1 LYQSVMQTS
10 LPMLLR
16 YEDRNSMAH
25 SVESRVPFLTPTL
38 INFIFSLPE
47 EQIVDIEGNSKS
59 VFRKAMQSLVPAP
72 ILGRRDKVGF
82 STPEKR
88 WLKDLQPWVE
98 KSLNSETA
106 ASISALNLERIKQE
120 WQGVSTNKKPFNFR
134 VWRWINLIHWAELH
148 SVEF

>member
-1 LYQSVMQTS
+1 
-10 LPMLLR
+10 
-16 YEDRNSMAH
+16 MAH

-59 VFRKAMQSLVPAP
+59 VFRKAMRGLVPEP
-72 ILGRRDKVGF
+72 ILRRRDKVGF

-98 KSLNSETA
+98 KALNSETA
-106 ASISALNLERIKQE
+106 AAISALNLERIKQE
-120 WQGVSTNKKPFNFR
+120 WQGVINNKKPFNFR
-134 VWRWINLIHWAELH
+134 VWRWINLIHWTELH
-148 SVEF
+148 SIEF